1 MDDLDRLAFRLVRTA
16 RASYPHLLSHGFSLT
31 DVEERLLPFREA
43 RREMA
48 NGGADSWE
56 VTVLRLLSGER
67 DYVIAEPAMQSACR
81 QALQHPSPS
90 LSLVRRWASNTLML
104 GRGATSM
111 AGAAG
116 AAEAAVAS
124 AVTSAKASGVHTA
137 SPRAAGHGAHAASA
151 HGAPHANAQHGT
163 LGASAHGAP
172 HANAQHAGQPHTHGA
187 RTQDLPTRGCRYCG
201 GRLPDGRV
209 LTFCPHC
216 GLDLTKRQC
225 PACST
230 EMEMGWRFC
239 VTCGRGADGA
249 PVELAGA
256 QKTRLAAGVS
266 AG

>member
-31 DVEERLLPFREA
+31 DVEERLLPFRET

-48 NGGADSWE
+48 NGGADAWE
-56 VTVLRLLSGER
+56 ITVLRLLSGER
-67 DYVIAEPAMQSACR
+67 EYVIAETAMQSACR

-104 GRGATSM
+104 GRGATSI

-116 AAEAAVAS
+116 ANEAAVAS
-124 AVTSAKASGVHTA
+124 AVTIAKASGVNAA
-137 SPRAAGHGAHAASA
+137 SQRVSSQTVKPLHAHPAPVAQQNAHAS
-151 HGAPHANAQHGT
+151 GHANA
-163 LGASAHGAP
+163 
-172 HANAQHAGQPHTHGA
+172 HANTRA
-187 RTQDLPTRGCRYCG
+187 QDLPAQGCRYCG

-225 PACST
+225 AACST
-230 EMEMGWRFC
+230 EMEMNWRFC
-239 VTCGRGADGA
+239 VTCGRGAEGA
-249 PVELAGA
+249 TVELARADKSRKVAGA
-256 QKTRLAAGVS
+256 TAG
-266 AG
+266 